1 MAHNSDN
8 ITALEALEP
17 RSLCAVWA
25 GSFLPKISDPT
36 PFQLNSFL
44 PFNIS
49 SHIMSPNAENSDA
62 PQATDV
68 EEGLAPNEEP
78 PAAAQKQK
86 SVGTRLSTVSKKY
99 DR

>member
-1 MAHNSDN
+1 
-8 ITALEALEP
+8 
-17 RSLCAVWA
+17 
-25 GSFLPKISDPT
+25 
-36 PFQLNSFL
+36 
-44 PFNIS
+44 
-49 SHIMSPNAENSDA
+49 MSPNAENRDA

-78 PAAAQKQK
+78 PAAQKQK